1 MDKFLT
7 FTIVGLTI
15 AAIYAVIASGL
26 VLTYTTTGIFNFA
39 HGAAGMLFAFTYW
52 QLRFDWGWPA
62 PIALFVV
69 LVILAPLFGVLL
81 EAVIMRGLQNT
92 TETVKLVV
100 SISLLLFMIGLAQL
114 IWKPGVSR
122 PMANF
127 FATRPPIDLGATT
140 ITIHQA
146 ITIGTAIA
154 VAIILRIV
162 LTRPRIGIAMRAA
175 VDDRP
180 LAALNGAR
188 PDRVSMLAWA
198 IGTSLAALGGILI
211 APGIALDAASLSLL
225 IVSAYAAAIFGRLRS
240 LPLTFLGAIVV
251 GCSEGYLS
259 GYLPQNQYLSGLRL
273 AIPAIILF
281 IVLLALPNP
290 RLRGRMTRSR
300 EFFPTPTTGGAL
312 AFAGAVAAIG
322 VVLATTLSDPDLI
335 TYGKVFSVGIV
346 ALSLVPLVGYAGQIS
361 LCQLSFAGIG
371 AVVMAHMGTGGDPL
385 ALVWAVLIA
394 AAVGC
399 LVALPALRLSGIY
412 LALGTA
418 AFAVVLDRWV
428 FTLPSFEVFGL
439 FEVNLFKNG
448 SVAVDPLDLFGQR
461 FDDPASQMV
470 LVAVA
475 FALVSLVVIS
485 IRRGRLGRRLLAMK
499 DSEAACATLGL
510 NLLGTKLTVFAIS
523 AGIAGF
529 GGALLAMQLSS
540 ITAQQLRARL
550 QPPDLRAD
558 GRGRDRRSRWRA
570 VRCGRTPRD
579 PAAARG
585 VHPCAQP
592 LGRPPPRRYRHRAR
606 PQPERSSGRHP
617 RGLRAIAE
625 GTAGRCCDVPRA
637 RRASMHSASRTSSTT
652 GRSSSSPS
660 SSWRSPESRAVWPA
674 RRRSRRP
681 PASPRRSW
689 RTSRSSGAASTGR
702 GRPRTWTS
710 STARSAWARRSSMA
724 SLEVRD
730 ITVRFGGNVALDMVS
745 LETQPGCVTGLI
757 GPNGA
762 GKTTLFN
769 VITGLLPPN
778 SGSRRPQRAGHHQAE
793 PHEAGPTR
801 AGADVPAARAL
812 QPAHRPRERPGR
824 RRHPAR
830 VLEGQGQPG

>member
-81 EAVIMRGLQNT
+81 EALIMRGLQNT

-146 ITIGTAIA
+146 ITIGIAIA

-162 LTRPRIGIAMRAA
+162 LTRPRIGIAMRAS

-180 LAALNGAR
+180 LASLNGAR
-188 PDRVSMLAWA
+188 PNRVSMLAWA

-211 APGIALDAASLSLL
+211 APGIALDAPSLSLL

-240 LPLTFLGAIVV
+240 LPLTFLGAVVV
-251 GCSEGYLS
+251 GCSEGYLT

-290 RLRGRMTRSR
+290 RLRGRMSRSR
-300 EFFPTPTTGGAL
+300 EFFPTPTIPGAFG
-312 AFAGAVAAIG
+312 FAAAVIAVG
-322 VVLATTLSDPDLI
+322 VVCATTLSRPDLI
-335 TYGKVFSVGIV
+335 TYGRVFSVGIV
-346 ALSLVPLVGYAGQIS
+346 ALSLVPLVGFAGQIS

-371 AVVMAHMGTGGDPL
+371 GVVVAHMGTDGDPL
-385 ALVWAVLIA
+385 ALVWAVLIS
-394 AAVGC
+394 AAVGA
-399 LVALPALRLSGIY
+399 LIALPALRLSGIY

-418 AFAVVLDRWV
+418 AFAVTLDRWA

-448 SVAVDPLDLFGQR
+448 SVAVDPLELFGHR
-461 FDDPASQMV
+461 FNDAGEQMV
-470 LVAVA
+470 VAAVA
-475 FALVSLVVIS
+475 FALVALLVVA

-529 GGALLAMQLSS
+529 GGALYSMQLSS
-540 ITAQQLRARL
+540 ITPSNFELVGSL
-550 QPPDLRAD
+550 QIFALSVVGGIGAVGGALFGAAALLVFLPLLSTLIPSI
-558 GRGRDRRSRWRA
+558 SRW
-570 VRCGRTPRD
+570 VVLLP
-579 PAAARG
+579 
-585 VHPCAQP
+585 
-592 LGRPPPRRYRHRAR
+592 
-606 PQPERSSGRHP
+606 
-617 RGLRAIAE
+617 
-625 GTAGRCCDVPRA
+625 GTAGIA
-637 RRASMHSASRTSSTT
+637 L
-652 GRSSSSPS
+652 GR
-660 SSWRSPESRAVWPA
+660 
-674 RRRSRRP
+674 
-681 PASPRRSW
+681 
-689 RTSRSSGAASTGR
+689 
-702 GRPRTWTS
+702 
-710 STARSAWARRSSMA
+710 
-724 SLEVRD
+724 
-730 ITVRFGGNVALDMVS
+730 N
-745 LETQPGCVTGLI
+745 
-757 GPNGA
+757 PNGA
-762 GKTTLFN
+762 VHDIREGFEPLLKVPRVLAGMC
-769 VITGLLPPN
+769 VILAGVYALRLADVIDNWPYVILSAATVGAAGIVAGLAKPEAVEEA
-778 SGSRRPQRAGHHQAE
+778 AGESQAE
-793 PHEAGPTR
+793 RE
-801 AGADVPAARAL
+801 DVPVEWRGID
-812 QPAHRPRERPGR
+812 RPWTVED
-824 RRHPAR
+824 
-830 VLEGQGQPG
+830 LEELDRQVGLSEVELHGVS

>member
-7 FTIVGLTI
+7 FTIVGLTL

-127 FATRPPIDLGATT
+127 FATRSPIDLGATT

-146 ITIGTAIA
+146 ITIGIAIA

-281 IVLLALPNP
+281 VVLLALPNP

-300 EFFPTPTTGGAL
+300 EFFPNPTIPGAL

-335 TYGKVFSVGIV
+335 IYGKVFSVGIV

-385 ALVWAVLIA
+385 ALVWAVLIT

-448 SVAVDPLDLFGQR
+448 SVAVDPLRFFGNK

-475 FALVSLVVIS
+475 FSLVALVVIA

-529 GGALLAMQLSS
+529 GGALFAMQLSS
-540 ITAQQLRARL
+540 ITPSNFELVGSL
-550 QPPDLRAD
+550 QIFALTVV
-558 GRGRDRRSRWRA
+558 GGIGA
-570 VRCGRTPRD
+570 VGGALFG
-579 PAAARG
+579 AAALLVLLPLLVTFIPALNRWVALLPG
-585 VHPCAQP
+585 GTGIA
-592 LGRPPPRRYRHRAR
+592 LGR
-606 PQPERSSGRHP
+606 
-617 RGLRAIAE
+617 
-625 GTAGRCCDVPRA
+625 
-637 RRASMHSASRTSSTT
+637 
-652 GRSSSSPS
+652 
-660 SSWRSPESRAVWPA
+660 
-674 RRRSRRP
+674 
-681 PASPRRSW
+681 
-689 RTSRSSGAASTGR
+689 
-702 GRPRTWTS
+702 
-710 STARSAWARRSSMA
+710 
-724 SLEVRD
+724 
-730 ITVRFGGNVALDMVS
+730 N
-745 LETQPGCVTGLI
+745 
-757 GPNGA
+757 PNGA
-762 GKTTLFN
+762 VHDIREGFEPLLKAPRVLVAMCIALAGVYALRLAD
-769 VITGLLPPN
+769 VIDNWPFVILTAVVVALSGLVASLTQPKAVEEA
-778 SGSRRPQRAGHHQAE
+778 AGESEAE
-793 PHEAGPTR
+793 L
-801 AGADVPAARAL
+801 ADVPLEWRGID
-812 QPAHRPRERPGR
+812 RPWTTADRDELDREVGLSEVEL
-824 RRHPAR
+824 HGVA
-830 VLEGQGQPG
+830 

>member
-1 MDKFLT
+1 VDKFLT

-52 QLRFDWGWPA
+52 QLRFAWNWPA

-127 FATRPPIDLGATT
+127 FATRAPIDLGATT

-146 ITIGTAIA
+146 ITIGIAIA

-198 IGTSLAALGGILI
+198 MGTSLAALGGILI

-281 IVLLALPNP
+281 AVLLAIPNP

-300 EFFPTPTTGGAL
+300 EFFPTPTIKGAL
-312 AFAGAVAAIG
+312 GFAAAVAAIG
-322 VVLATTLSDPDLI
+322 VVLSTTLSDPDLI
-335 TYGKVFSVGIV
+335 TYGRVFSIGIV

-371 AVVMAHMGTGGDPL
+371 AVVMAHLGAGGDPL

-418 AFAVVLDRWV
+418 AFAVILDRWV

-439 FEVNLFKNG
+439 FEVNLFRNG
-448 SVAVDPLDLFGQR
+448 SVAVDPLDLFGER

-475 FALVSLVVIS
+475 FALVALLVIA

-499 DSEAACATLGL
+499 DSEAACATLGM

-529 GGALLAMQLSS
+529 GGALYSMQLSS
-540 ITAQQLRARL
+540 ITPSNFELVGSL
-550 QPPDLRAD
+550 QIFALTVV
-558 GRGRDRRSRWRA
+558 GGIGA
-570 VRCGRTPRD
+570 VGG
-579 PAAARG
+579 A
-585 VHPCAQP
+585 
-592 LGRPPPRRYRHRAR
+592 LF
-606 PQPERSSGRHP
+606 
-617 RGLRAIAE
+617 
-625 GTAGRCCDVPRA
+625 
-637 RRASMHSASRTSSTT
+637 
-652 GRSSSSPS
+652 
-660 SSWRSPESRAVWPA
+660 
-674 RRRSRRP
+674 
-681 PASPRRSW
+681 
-689 RTSRSSGAASTGR
+689 GAASLLVVLPLLVTLIPATSRWVVLLPGGAGIALGR
-702 GRPRTWTS
+702 
-710 STARSAWARRSSMA
+710 
-724 SLEVRD
+724 
-730 ITVRFGGNVALDMVS
+730 N
-745 LETQPGCVTGLI
+745 
-757 GPNGA
+757 PNGA
-762 GKTTLFN
+762 VHDMREGFAPLLKAPRVMAAMWVALA
-769 VITGLLPPN
+769 GLYALRLADVFDNWPYVLL
-778 SGSRRPQRAGHHQAE
+778 SIAVVSIAGIAAGLARPRAVEEAAGETQAE
-793 PHEAGPTR
+793 ID
-801 AGADVPAARAL
+801 DVPLEWRGID
-812 QPAHRPRERPGR
+812 RPWTSADLHELDREVGLSEAEL
-824 RRHPAR
+824 HG
-830 VLEGQGQPG
+830 VT

>member
-146 ITIGTAIA
+146 ITIGIAIA

-211 APGIALDAASLSLL
+211 APGIALDAGSLSLL

-281 IVLLALPNP
+281 VVLLALPNP

-300 EFFPTPTTGGAL
+300 EFFPNPTIPGAL
-312 AFAGAVAAIG
+312 AFAGAVTAIG

-335 TYGKVFSVGIV
+335 IYGKVFSVGIV

-385 ALVWAVLIA
+385 ALVWAVLIT

-448 SVAVDPLDLFGQR
+448 SVAVDPLKIFGNT

-475 FALVSLVVIS
+475 FSLVALVVIA

-529 GGALLAMQLSS
+529 GGALFAMQLSS
-540 ITAQQLRARL
+540 ITPNNFELVGSL
-550 QPPDLRAD
+550 QIFALTVV
-558 GRGRDRRSRWRA
+558 GGIGA
-570 VRCGRTPRD
+570 VGGALFG
-579 PAAARG
+579 AAALLVLLPLLVTFIPALTRWVPLLPG
-585 VHPCAQP
+585 GTGIA
-592 LGRPPPRRYRHRAR
+592 LGR
-606 PQPERSSGRHP
+606 
-617 RGLRAIAE
+617 
-625 GTAGRCCDVPRA
+625 
-637 RRASMHSASRTSSTT
+637 
-652 GRSSSSPS
+652 
-660 SSWRSPESRAVWPA
+660 
-674 RRRSRRP
+674 
-681 PASPRRSW
+681 
-689 RTSRSSGAASTGR
+689 
-702 GRPRTWTS
+702 
-710 STARSAWARRSSMA
+710 
-724 SLEVRD
+724 
-730 ITVRFGGNVALDMVS
+730 N
-745 LETQPGCVTGLI
+745 
-757 GPNGA
+757 PNGA
-762 GKTTLFN
+762 VHDIREGFDP
-769 VITGLLPPN
+769 LLKAP
-778 SGSRRPQRAGHHQAE
+778 RVLAAMCVALAGVYAL
-793 PHEAGPTR
+793 R
-801 AGADVPAARAL
+801 LADVIDNWPFVILSAVVVALSGLVASLVRPKAVEEAAGESKAELEDVPLEWRGID
-812 QPAHRPRERPGR
+812 RPWTAADLDELDRQVGLSEAELHGV
-824 RRHPAR
+824 A
-830 VLEGQGQPG
+830 